1 MIVTNN
7 PAVAIGD
14 KVRIIKA
21 EFAVNAWLEG
31 AEFYAE
37 QPSPQHGEY
46 LYVPGQGYRSCEWE
60 IINPEEPTNR
70 YTMPPSQE
78 VMATELAQLRIDLE
92 TALRDNRLLLDQRN
106 ALWSDFQ
113 KINDALLAEATDRGW
128 CEDYEVFVK
137 DLNESMT
144 NFCLAMPE
152 IEYEVTVQRT
162 RFVYEQ
168 TTVTVSGHRGLSER
182 DLRDAAFEEAWNSYD
197 WDQTDDDV
205 SDDYEV
211 VDMREA

>member
-1 MIVTNN
+1 MEN
-7 PAVAIGD
+7 PAVNAGT
-14 KVRIIKA
+14 KVRIIQSHYD
-21 EFAVNAWLEG
+21 NQMWLQG
-31 AEFYAE
+31 AEFVVEYDHRE
-37 QPSPQHGEY
+37 NSPY
-46 LYVPGQGYRSCEWE
+46 LLVPGIGSCYCEWE
-60 IINPEEPTNR
+60 IINPEEPANR

-92 TALRDNRLLLDQRN
+92 TALRDNRLLIEHRD
-106 ALWSDFQ
+106 ALWNDFQ

-182 DLRDAAFEEAWNSYD
+182 DLRDAAFEEAWNVYD
-197 WDQTDDDV
+197 WDAYDDEV
-205 SDDYEV
+205 SDDYEIA
-211 VDMREA
+211 DMREA